1 MSSFPHI
8 NDELANAK
16 EANHRARETY
26 TLSLQTLHSLGAEE
40 TEEMMF
46 QEAPSRNNYDVYY
59 ETQSIMQA
67 TSRILEANAQ
77 LLAADMPPAIPMD
90 ATCVPPATTKKASAK
105 KVSAK
110 KTKKV
115 PANKQVKRRSAR
127 QTNRPQVAAVATSLV
142 DNRRTLPPRK
152 AKAKALVKDKEKAV
166 SEKKRKHQD
175 NDEDYHDGFDSGKD
189 SVKGEKG
196 ECCMK

>member
-16 EANHRARETY
+16 EANHRARETH

-67 TSRILEANAQ
+67 TSRILEINAQ

-90 ATCVPPATTKKASAK
+90 ATCVPPATAKKASGKKAK
-105 KVSAK
+105 KELAK
-110 KTKKV
+110 KK
-115 PANKQVKRRSAR
+115 VKRRSTR
-127 QTNRPQVAAVATSLV
+127 KTNHPSTY
-142 DNRRTLPPRK
+142 N
-152 AKAKALVKDKEKAV
+152 
-166 SEKKRKHQD
+166 D
-175 NDEDYHDGFDSGKD
+175 NDAFRGSSAEMQS
-189 SVKGEKG
+189 SVSY
-196 ECCMK
+196 CLA